1 MSETNTA
8 AIITKAIRM
17 HRTGGPDV
25 MEYVDVE
32 LAPPGP
38 GEARVRHEAI
48 GLNFI
53 DVYFRT
59 GLYPQLLPAGL
70 GVEGAGIVEA
80 VGEGVTSVKV
90 GDRVAYAARINGA
103 YAEQRNI
110 PAALLLA
117 LPDRIG
123 FDTAAA
129 MMLQGLT
136 VQYLFHRTVA
146 LKAGDT
152 ILFHAAAG
160 GVGLIA
166 CQWAKVLGVNL
177 IGTVGSDDKAQLA
190 LAHGAAHVI
199 NYNTENFVE
208 RVREITGGKGVS
220 VVYDSIGK
228 DTFTGSLDCLAPL
241 GMMVSFGN
249 ASGPVP
255 PFALSE
261 LASRGSLFI
270 TRPALFS
277 YASDREKLEEMSA
290 SLFGVVSSGEV
301 QVEVRQRYKLAD
313 IAQAHRDLEG
323 RKTSG
328 STIIVP

>member
-1 MSETNTA
+1 MSK
-8 AIITKAIRM
+8 AIIMT
-17 HRTGGPDV
+17 RTGGPEV

-32 LAPPGP
+32 VGAPGP
-38 GEARVRHEAI
+38 GEATVRHAAI

-59 GLYPQLLPAGL
+59 GLYPQPLPAGL
-70 GVEGAGIVEA
+70 GMEGAGVVEA
-80 VGEGVTSVKV
+80 VGEGVTEVKV
-90 GDRVAYAARINGA
+90 GDRVAYAGRPNGA
-103 YAEQRNI
+103 YAQVRNMPSEQ
-110 PAALLLA
+110 LLV
-117 LPDRIG
+117 LPDKID

-152 ILFHAAAG
+152 VLFHAAAG

-177 IGTVGSDDKAQLA
+177 IGTVGSDEKAA
-190 LAHGAAHVI
+190 LAIEHGAAHVI
-199 NYNTENFVE
+199 NYNKENFTE
-208 RVREITGGKGVS
+208 RVKEITGGKGVS

-228 DTFTGSLDCLAPL
+228 DTFFGSLDCLAPL

-255 PFALSE
+255 PFNLGE
-261 LASRGSLFI
+261 LASRGSLYI
-270 TRPALFS
+270 TRPTLMAHT
-277 YASDREKLEEMSA
+277 AKRENLEAMA
-290 SLFGVVSSGEV
+290 KSLFGVVSSGEV
-301 QVEVRQRYKLAD
+301 QVAVKQRYNLAD
-313 IAQAHRDLEG
+313 VAQAHIDLES

-328 STIIVP
+328 SSILIP

>member
-1 MSETNTA
+1 MSAT
-8 AIITKAIRM
+8 IITKAIRVQ
-17 HRTGGPDV
+17 RVGGPEV

-32 LAPPGP
+32 LPPPGP
-38 GEARVRHEAI
+38 GEARVKHEAI

-59 GLYPQLLPAGL
+59 GLYPQPLPNGL

-80 VGEGVTSVKV
+80 VGEGVTEIKV

-103 YAEQRNI
+103 YAQQRNL

-117 LPDRIG
+117 LPERIA

-177 IGTVGSDDKAQLA
+177 IGTAGSDDKAA
-190 LAHGAAHVI
+190 LA
-199 NYNTENFVE
+199 
-208 RVREITGGKGVS
+208 
-220 VVYDSIGK
+220 
-228 DTFTGSLDCLAPL
+228 
-241 GMMVSFGN
+241 
-249 ASGPVP
+249 
-255 PFALSE
+255 
-261 LASRGSLFI
+261 
-270 TRPALFS
+270 
-277 YASDREKLEEMSA
+277 
-290 SLFGVVSSGEV
+290 
-301 QVEVRQRYKLAD
+301 
-313 IAQAHRDLEG
+313 
-323 RKTSG
+323 
-328 STIIVP
+328 

>member
-1 MSETNTA
+1 MSATIT
-8 AIITKAIRM
+8 TKAIRVQ
-17 HRTGGPDV
+17 RVGGPDV

-32 LAPPGP
+32 LPPPGP
-38 GEARVRHEAI
+38 GEARVKHEAI

-59 GLYPQLLPAGL
+59 GLYPQPLPNGL

-80 VGEGVTSVKV
+80 VGEGVTEVKV

-103 YAEQRNI
+103 YAQQRNL
-110 PAALLLA
+110 PAALLLV
-117 LPDRIG
+117 LPERIA

-177 IGTVGSDDKAQLA
+177 IGTAGSDEKAALA
-190 LAHGAAHVI
+190 KAHGAAHVI

-228 DTFTGSLDCLAPL
+228 DTFIGSLDCLAPL

-255 PFALSE
+255 AFTLGE

-277 YASDREKLEEMSA
+277 YASNRANLEEMAA

-301 QVEVRQRYKLAD
+301 KIEINQRYNLAH
-313 IAQAHRDLEG
+313 IAQAHTDLEG
-323 RKTSG
+323 RKTTG